1 MDFLV
6 EHSWMLFISLEIAA
20 LIFIFAFMG
29 ARYFFA
35 YYKGSNIF
43 LSLFLLM
50 MVFEGI
56 LAFLVYKVTG
66 EINTFQIVVV
76 IFLVYAATFGISDFK
91 KLDYTARVKIGKWR
105 NVQLVSDDE
114 VKKMRR
120 LKHPK
125 VVARK
130 SRIWFYTHT
139 IILISAL
146 IYLWYLYGSTEYHWV
161 YFIQNWGWFNDESLS
176 QPFTSEMVNQVIRLW
191 LIIYVIDTIVNW
203 SYTFF
208 PDKEK
213 MDG

>member
-1 MDFLV
+1 SVRREYVDFLV

-35 YYKGSNIF
+35 YHKGSNIF

-105 NVQLVSDDE
+105 NVQL
-114 VKKMRR
+114 
-120 LKHPK
+120 
-125 VVARK
+125 
-130 SRIWFYTHT
+130 
-139 IILISAL
+139 
-146 IYLWYLYGSTEYHWV
+146 
-161 YFIQNWGWFNDESLS
+161 
-176 QPFTSEMVNQVIRLW
+176 
-191 LIIYVIDTIVNW
+191 
-203 SYTFF
+203 
-208 PDKEK
+208 
-213 MDG
+213 

>member
-1 MDFLV
+1 MI
-6 EHSWMLFISLEIAA
+6 FISLEIAA
-20 LIFIFAFMG
+20 LIFIFLFMG

-35 YYKGSNIF
+35 CHKGSHIF
-43 LSLFLLM
+43 LSLFLFM
-50 MVFEGI
+50 MVLEGI

-76 IFLVYAATFGISDFK
+76 IFLVYAVTFGVSDFK

-105 NVQLVSDDE
+105 NVDLVSDE
-114 VKKMRR
+114 EMERMRK

-139 IILISAL
+139 IILISVL
-146 IYLWYLYGSTEYHWV
+146 IYLWYSYGSTEHHWV
-161 YFIQNWGWFNDESLS
+161 YFIQNWGWFDDENLS
-176 QPFTSEMVNQVIRLW
+176 QPFTSDMVNQVIRLW

-213 MDG
+213 KDE